1 MDSFIFIDKGP
12 VKKKYTNEVMALL
25 CLECVDGTDPDD
37 LDEHSKIDY
46 ETLVSQHKD
55 SLYYSESD
63 EEEIVEEGRAKICHQ
78 KENLEFLHKLQLQN
92 NDHVRDDVEDIE
104 VPELLQFQVHHWHP
118 LMQANHFEN
127 TENHSRKDKSVIKK
141 KA

>member
-1 MDSFIFIDKGP
+1 MFEVTFTLLMVFIDSLYVLFSYIDKQGEIWTVSFSLTKGRL
-12 VKKKYTNEVMALL
+12 KKSTPNEVMALL

-78 KENLEFLHKLQLQN
+78 KENLEFLHKLQ
-92 NDHVRDDVEDIE
+92 
-104 VPELLQFQVHHWHP
+104 
-118 LMQANHFEN
+118 M
-127 TENHSRKDKSVIKK
+127 
-141 KA
+141 